1 MSDDLIISLV
11 KERIAQPD
19 CANGF
24 LFDGFPRTIPQADA
38 MKDAGVKI
46 DHVLEIAVPDEEIV
60 NRLAGRR
67 VHPASGRVYHV
78 DLNPPREEGK
88 DDVTGEPLIQR
99 DDDSEATVRNRLS
112 VYHDQTAPWSSTIRT
127 GPSRNPRWRRT
138 ITASRVW
145 VVSMILLLR

>member
-1 MSDDLIISLV
+1 
-11 KERIAQPD
+11 
-19 CANGF
+19 
-24 LFDGFPRTIPQADA
+24 

-67 VHPASGRVYHV
+67 VHPASGRIYHV

-99 DDDSEATVRNRLS
+99 DDDSEARCATGCLCITTRRRR
-112 VYHDQTAPWSSTIRT
+112 WSSTIRT
-127 GPSRNPRWRRT
+127 GRGRNPTWRPAT
-138 ITASRVW
+138 IASRAW
-145 VVSMILLLR
+145 VASMTSPPR